1 MKCSKTAKTS
11 TSGQYACE
19 VPLPGEVSS
28 VPGGTKA
35 SAKLQKPPVAVFG
48 MPVKLA
54 ACLSLSLFSSHEGGS
69 RVL

>member
-1 MKCSKTAKTS
+1 MKCGKTAKTS

-48 MPVKLA
+48 MPVK
-54 ACLSLSLFSSHEGGS
+54 SSSVPVTKPVFVPRG
-69 RVL
+69 RV